1 MPNDLERLFRGARKI
16 NTPIRLGALAIVVIG
31 FIIFTIDEPLTLVY
45 GAIFVAIIFI
55 IVIVVCLAHIKR
67 GTPPKE
73 DVDTA
78 EDISHDLRVKEDIWE
93 KLDTLL
99 QELGFSTR
107 KRNDSEELI
116 HGESNYKFSLAK
128 GDTSLFIVQ
137 LAPEKLTPA
146 AILQLRGGIR
156 SLKIVRGYGIGKLV
170 IICDT
175 PQIYDGI
182 YYSKGKDL
190 ALLLNYSINKI
201 RGDRDAAIAHLKE
214 QLLE

>member
-1 MPNDLERLFRGARKI
+1 MTNDLERLFEGARKI
-16 NTPIRLGALAIVVIG
+16 KTPIGLGVFAIGVIG
-31 FIIFTIDEPLTLVY
+31 FIIFKIDEPLTWVY
-45 GAIFVAIIFI
+45 GAIFVVIIFI
-55 IVIVVCLAHIKR
+55 IVIVVCLAYIKR

-116 HGESNYKFSLAK
+116 YGESNYKFSLAK

-156 SLKIVRGYGIGKLV
+156 RLKIVRGYNIRKLV

-175 PQIYDGI
+175 SQIYDGI